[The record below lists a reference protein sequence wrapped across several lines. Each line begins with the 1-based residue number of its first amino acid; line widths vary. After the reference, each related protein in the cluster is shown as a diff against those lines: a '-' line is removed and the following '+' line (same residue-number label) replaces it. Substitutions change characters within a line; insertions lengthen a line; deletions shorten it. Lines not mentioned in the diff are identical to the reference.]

1 MNSVTR
7 RERLVRV
14 ALLMV
19 CAVGMVAAAPAQE
32 DLPEPAR
39 YVWEA
44 WGTVVLPLPELL
56 EQGLLAMTQATENR
70 QQPDLVMVDLATGE
84 ILWSVNLPSK
94 PRAIN
99 TTGGVLLLALWD
111 RVAAVSV
118 ADGSV
123 GWQQPLEGMLNTGG
137 DLTPEFQ
144 QSQWFRDRNRPG
156 QGIGGA
162 FLAANGM
169 FYVTVD
175 GTTYA
180 LRPSSGA
187 IAWQRKVGFSL
198 SSPLVACGD
207 AIIAATMDQG
217 LGALSAESGE
227 VLWSLDL
234 KHVSE
239 IFVLEGELYCA
250 SNEGLWRLDPA
261 SGDVIW
267 GRPLPADQAEV
278 LYAVG
283 DRLVVQRTGD
293 VSVFGRADGEPLRQ
307 FETRR
312 MASVIAGGQVV
323 YATGQ
328 SGAITCVGVAD
339 LQPVWQAPFGSIVL
353 SRLLV
358 ADDTVVAIAPD
369 LVSGYDL
376 ASGEKLW
383 SYQPRPGRLI
393 HSETWATGS
402 GCFFFH
408 LPDQVLGCAS
418 RSGEWTLALPGEFF
432 FVHWMHV
439 RDDTLYLHSGEP
451 SEESLGAIPLVAAAG
466 G

>member
-1 MNSVTR
+1 MDCAIR
-7 RERLVRV
+7 HGRLVRV
-14 ALLMV
+14 ALLTA
-19 CAVGMVAAAPAQE
+19 CAVGLGGPAAAQE
-32 DLPEPAR
+32 DLPEPAH

-56 EQGLLAMTQATENR
+56 EQGLLPMTQATEDMQR
-70 QQPDLVMVDLATGE
+70 PDLVMMDLATGDV
-84 ILWSVNLPSK
+84 LWSVNLPSK
-94 PRAIN
+94 PRAVN
-99 TTGGVLLLALWD
+99 TTAGVLLLALWD

-118 ADGSV
+118 ADGTV
-123 GWQQPLEGMLNTGG
+123 GWQQPLQGMLDTGR
-137 DLTPEFQ
+137 DLSPEFH

-162 FLAANGM
+162 FLAAHDT
-169 FYVTVD
+169 FYVTVA
-175 GTTYA
+175 GTVYA

-198 SSPLVACGD
+198 TSPLVASGD

-217 LGALSAESGE
+217 MGALSAETGE

-250 SNEGLWRLDPA
+250 SHEGLWRLDPA
-261 SGDVIW
+261 SGEAIW
-267 GRPLPADQAEV
+267 SQPLAADQAEV

-283 DRLVVQRTGD
+283 DRLVVQRPGD
-293 VSVFGRADGEPLRQ
+293 VSVFGRTDGEPLQQ
-307 FETRR
+307 FETRH
-312 MASVIAGGQVV
+312 MASVVAGDRIV
-323 YATGQ
+323 YYPSDG
-328 SGAITCVGVAD
+328 GEVTCVTVAD
-339 LQPVWQAPFGSIVL
+339 LQSVWRAPFSSIVL
-353 SRLLV
+353 SRLFV
-358 ADDTVVAIAPD
+358 AGDTVVAIAPD
-369 LVSGYDL
+369 LLSGYDL
-376 ASGEKLW
+376 ATGETLW
-383 SYQPRPGRLI
+383 SYQPRPGTLI
-393 HSETWATGS
+393 DADTWATGS
-402 GCFFFH
+402 ASLFFH

-439 RDDTLYLHSGEP
+439 LNDTLYLHSGEP
-451 SEESLGAIPLVAAAG
+451 GEESLGAIPLVAADG